1 MSSCS
6 LSMAPTAMAAASCSL
21 SPTYID
27 HVFLHLFPCI
37 SHPTLKTPLGHKT
50 SLNFSPFSSLSLS
63 STICAAFDGVEVSQE
78 EDPER
83 IIGETVLHGKQVEN
97 AMEENETLESVE
109 AGRLYVGNLPF
120 TVTPAELSEIFAE
133 AGRVVSVEVI
143 YGKAP
148 GRSRG
153 FAFVDMGSVKAAEE
167 AIRLFDGAEIGGRN
181 AKVNFPEVPKGGER
195 ESMSLKARISNKGFV
210 DSPHK
215 MYVGNLSWSLTSEA
229 LRETFAQQ
237 PGFTSAKV
245 IFDRDTGRSRGF
257 GFVTFSSAEEVESAL
272 EAMNGLDVEG
282 RSLNLQVAEQRT
294 SSAV

>member
-1 MSSCS
+1 MPSCS
-6 LSMAPTAMAAASCSL
+6 LSMAATAMAAASCSL

-27 HVFLHLFPCI
+27 HVSLRFFPFI
-37 SHPTLKTPLGHKT
+37 SPATLKTPLRHKNW
-50 SLNFSPFSSLSLS
+50 LNLSPFSSLSRS
-63 STICAAFDGVEVSQE
+63 WTICAAFDGVEISQE
-78 EDPER
+78 GNPER
-83 IIGETVLHGKQVEN
+83 NLQETSLHGEQVEE
-97 AMEENETLESVE
+97 AMEGNEALESVG

-120 TVTPAELSEIFAE
+120 TVTSGELSEIFAE
-133 AGRVVSVEVI
+133 AGRVASVEVI

-153 FAFVDMGSVKAAEE
+153 FAFVNMGSVEEAEE

-195 ESMSLKARISNKGFV
+195 ESTSPKARISNKGFV

-215 MYVGNLSWSLTSEA
+215 IYAGNLSWSLTSQA

-237 PGFTSAKV
+237 SGFTSAKV
-245 IFDRDTGRSRGF
+245 IFDKDTGRSRGF
-257 GFVTFSSAEEVESAL
+257 GFVTFLSAEEAESAL
-272 EAMNGLDVEG
+272 EAMNGVEVEG